1 MLIISLPTHTLVIWL
16 AQYRSTVHSHYQQTD
31 GSGTITW
38 ADLAAVT
45 FSDTAPSS
53 PASGDLWF
61 DSGTSAEL
69 FIWTGTEWISTTGGD
84 QAAFTFKEY
93 VGDNSTVAFNTGAGS
108 NVRAFVYLN
117 GILLKPGNATRCC
130 IVF

>member
-1 MLIISLPTHTLVIWL
+1 MAPRFSSINSAFILPTTDG
-16 AQYRSTVHSHYQQTD
+16 STGNVLQTD

-93 VGDNSTVAFNTGAGS
+93 VGDNSTVVFNTGAGS

-117 GILLKPGNATRCC
+117 GI
-130 IVF
+130 